1 MIALPQVLDFPKE
14 NNIREICNSL
24 LTLLQKKDTALY
36 MHSQQVANYSACIAA
51 KLGLPPAEIAS
62 IKSAALLHD
71 IGRESGGEHASKS
84 AALAEK
90 ILPQC
95 GFDEKECARICEAIA
110 EHGHDKEGNSAL
122 AELLCRADRLSRP
135 CFACT
140 AAGDCYWT
148 EKNAEIVI

>member
-1 MIALPQVLDFPKE
+1 MKRVNAVLENELFRRALAKIEACEEGRVFCRHGLPHLLDTARIMSILALKEGKALPQE
-14 NNIREICNSL
+14 EI
-24 LTLLQKKDTALY
+24 Y
-36 MHSQQVANYSACIAA
+36 AC
-51 KLGLPPAEIAS
+51 
-62 IKSAALLHD
+62 ALLHD
-71 IGRESGGEHASKS
+71 IGRESGAEHASKS

-95 GFDEKECARICEAIA
+95 GFDEKECARICGAIA

-135 CFACT
+135 CFACA

-148 EKNAEIVI
+148 EKNREIVI

>member
-1 MIALPQVLDFPKE
+1 MKRVNAVLENELFRRALAKIEACEEGRVFCRHGLPHLLDTARIMSILALKERKALPQE
-14 NNIREICNSL
+14 EI
-24 LTLLQKKDTALY
+24 Y
-36 MHSQQVANYSACIAA
+36 AC
-51 KLGLPPAEIAS
+51 
-62 IKSAALLHD
+62 ALLHD
-71 IGRESGGEHASKS
+71 IGRESGAEHASKS

-135 CFACT
+135 CFACA

>member
-1 MIALPQVLDFPKE
+1 MKRVNAVLENELFRRALAKIEACEEGRVFCRHGLPHLLGTARIMSILALKEGKALPQE
-14 NNIREICNSL
+14 EI
-24 LTLLQKKDTALY
+24 Y
-36 MHSQQVANYSACIAA
+36 AC
-51 KLGLPPAEIAS
+51 
-62 IKSAALLHD
+62 ALLHD
-71 IGRESGGEHASKS
+71 IGRESGAEHASKS

-95 GFDEKECARICEAIA
+95 GFDEKESARICEAIA

-135 CFACT
+135 CFACA

-148 EKNAEIVI
+148 EKNREIVI

>member
-1 MIALPQVLDFPKE
+1 MKRVNAVLENELFRRALAEIEACEKGRVFCRHGLPHLLDTARIMSILALKEGKALPQE
-14 NNIREICNSL
+14 EI
-24 LTLLQKKDTALY
+24 Y
-36 MHSQQVANYSACIAA
+36 AC
-51 KLGLPPAEIAS
+51 
-62 IKSAALLHD
+62 ALLHD
-71 IGRESGGEHASKS
+71 IGRESGAEHASKS

-95 GFDEKECARICEAIA
+95 GFDEKECARICGAIA

-135 CFACT
+135 CFACA

-148 EKNAEIVI
+148 QKNTEIVI

>member
-1 MIALPQVLDFPKE
+1 MKRVNAVLENELFRRALAKIEACEEGRVFCRHGLPHLLDTARIMSILALKEGKALPQE
-14 NNIREICNSL
+14 EI
-24 LTLLQKKDTALY
+24 Y
-36 MHSQQVANYSACIAA
+36 AC
-51 KLGLPPAEIAS
+51 
-62 IKSAALLHD
+62 ALLHD
-71 IGRESGGEHASKS
+71 IGRESGAEHASKS

-135 CFACT
+135 CFAC
-140 AAGDCYWT
+140 AAVGDCYWT
-148 EKNAEIVI
+148 EKNREIVI

>member
-1 MIALPQVLDFPKE
+1 MKRVNAVLENELFRRALAKIETGEEGRVFCRHGLPHLLDTARIMSILALKEGKALPQE
-14 NNIREICNSL
+14 EI
-24 LTLLQKKDTALY
+24 Y
-36 MHSQQVANYSACIAA
+36 AC
-51 KLGLPPAEIAS
+51 
-62 IKSAALLHD
+62 ALLHD
-71 IGRESGGEHASKS
+71 IGRESGAEHASKS

-95 GFDEKECARICEAIA
+95 GFDEKECARICGAIA

-135 CFACT
+135 CFACA

-148 EKNAEIVI
+148 EKNREIVI

>member
-1 MIALPQVLDFPKE
+1 MKRVNAVLENELFRRALAKIEACEEGRVFCRHGLPHLLDTARIMSILALKEGKALPQE
-14 NNIREICNSL
+14 EI
-24 LTLLQKKDTALY
+24 Y
-36 MHSQQVANYSACIAA
+36 AC
-51 KLGLPPAEIAS
+51 
-62 IKSAALLHD
+62 ALLHD
-71 IGRESGGEHASKS
+71 IGRESGAEHASKS

-95 GFDEKECARICEAIA
+95 GFDEKESARICGAIA

-135 CFACT
+135 CFACA

-148 EKNAEIVI
+148 EKNREIVI